1 MLKRAAP
8 GRFHATTGE
17 TVTLAAI
24 AQNNK
29 GVNAAAFRYDS
40 PANLPQRQVQGHT
53 GCQFVVD
60 AGVKTFTVS
69 VFFVPDQRGARYE
82 LFVEDGAGKLVP
94 LQVTVSS
101 ATGPVVQFQIEGRR
115 APARAAARQPAPK
128 PAPAGKKSKPAPRK
142 PAAKKKAP
150 APSTKAPRS
159 KGRRRGGR

>member
-24 AQNNK
+24 AQNNR

-82 LFVEDGAGKLVP
+82 LFEEDGAGKLVP
-94 LQVTVSS
+94 LQVTVSTP
-101 ATGPVVQFQIEGRR
+101 TGPVVQFQIEGRR
-115 APARAAARQPAPK
+115 EPARAAARQPAPK
-128 PAPAGKKSKPAPRK
+128 PPPAAKKPK

-150 APSTKAPRS
+150 SASTKAPRG